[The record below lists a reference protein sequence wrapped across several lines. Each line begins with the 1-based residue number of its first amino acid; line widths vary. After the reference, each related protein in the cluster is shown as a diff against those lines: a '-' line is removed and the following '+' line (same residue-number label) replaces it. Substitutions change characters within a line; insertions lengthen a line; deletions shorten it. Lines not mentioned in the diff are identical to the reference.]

1 MLGSFM
7 LSLFVIIGLPLLFSF
22 VVRIFGRREKTQNSS
37 IISPAKFKIG
47 DLVRVRI
54 YPTLYRGPQDG
65 RIGLVKRFFESPQGN
80 CYSVFFTREGEER
93 IFQEYELEKL

>member
-7 LSLFVIIGLPLLFSF
+7 LSLLVIVGFPLVFSF
-22 VVRIFGRREKTQNSS
+22 IVRIFRKREKTQNFSL
-37 IISPAKFKIG
+37 IYPAKIKIG

-54 YPTLYRGPQDG
+54 YPTLYLGPQDG

-80 CYSVFFTREGEER
+80 CYSIFFTREGEER
-93 IFQEYELEKL
+93 IFQEHELEKL